1 MELHEGRAKRRLFP
15 VDYMGTYTDSGGSRS
30 QIHYSKVVRL
40 LDLYILGRK
49 ERSDLRLVSH
59 PLNPLLTWDATLYL
73 IYVSQLSMDIL
84 GQVTKQGDRTLI

>member
-1 MELHEGRAKRRLFP
+1 
-15 VDYMGTYTDSGGSRS
+15 MGTYTDSGGSRS